1 VFNFLKDIT
10 IAGHRH
16 RAHDASIGIPATQFG
31 PQQSGAVWGYTS
43 SDIAIFVHSGTRLT
57 G

>member
-10 IAGHRH
+10 KAGHRH